1 MRNLVYAINLT
12 VDGCFDHTKGIPSED
27 LYEFYIDLLRNTDL
41 LLYGRITYQLMIPY
55 WPEVVKNPTPS
66 KGANDFARTF
76 VSVKKAVVSRTL
88 ETAEEHDTQ
97 IIRTNLKEEILKLKN
112 QPGKNI
118 LVGGL
123 DLPSQLIGLEL
134 VDEFYFVVHPVLAG
148 DGRRLLEGVNLPKK
162 LILKLVDS
170 KALESGCVALHY
182 RKE

>member
-1 MRNLVYAINLT
+1 
-12 VDGCFDHTKGIPSED
+12 
-27 LYEFYIDLLRNTDL
+27 
-41 LLYGRITYQLMIPY
+41 
-55 WPEVVKNPTPS
+55 
-66 KGANDFARTF
+66 
-76 VSVKKAVVSRTL
+76 
-88 ETAEEHDTQ
+88 
-97 IIRTNLKEEILKLKN
+97 LKN